1 MASRGVA
8 APQEVRDA
16 VTKVINK
23 MGVVEAARAFDM
35 ARETLMKVAAGV
47 NVTPAILALV
57 REKLRMLQR
66 GER

>member
-8 APQEVRDA
+8 APQDVRDA

-57 REKLRMLQR
+57 REKLRTLQR